1 MSMMFKRILASLL
14 AAAALASFTSCGFIV
29 VNDVSSR
36 RRIGEEE
43 ASGEDG
49 EDGAAPEAT
58 GFVKYRSREDA
69 KALSESYVAA
79 LPERDYEG
87 AVFFVTTPDRSFLSP
102 EDTETVLSRLALQRN
117 EEIAERFNVTLLTSV
132 DDPKTMLEEMKQA
145 AEAGTFY
152 TDLLLIPFFRVGEFR
167 AADLL
172 MNMRSAPFFSMDQ
185 PYFNAE
191 SSQMTSGGYATY
203 AVAGAASISP
213 DDLAAL
219 YMNKTVLK
227 DAGEDPF
234 ALFRKV
240 EDGTWTWD
248 VLLAELEAVRTN
260 TDAVTLSAAVSL
272 SIRFPDLVFKAMGN
286 NFILT
291 ADRREPLVGFSV
303 NSAKKTMEILASLYQ
318 DERGGLDDPQN
329 AGEIFSA
336 GGSAFFVEYLT
347 AMESLT
353 TAPADWSVLPLPKGS
368 EASEGYKTLVA
379 NDTGTFAIPKGHT
392 NPEIPAVI
400 LSGLNAASYG
410 YMNDSYV
417 EYHMMN
423 VMRDNDSVNMLDLI
437 LDTASFDF
445 AIAFGN
451 AYPAIAEATYKR
463 VRAAAPTNTLGEGFT
478 EKRSEANRIMRENFD
493 LNY

>member
-1 MSMMFKRILASLL
+1 MSMLFKRILAAAL
-14 AAAALASFTSCGFIV
+14 AAAVLASLPSCGFIV

-36 RRIGEEE
+36 RTGQAETAGEAREE
-43 ASGEDG
+43 
-49 EDGAAPEAT
+49 GAVPEAT
-58 GFVKYRSREDA
+58 RFTKYRSREDA

-87 AVFFVTTPDRSFLSP
+87 AVFFVTTPNRSFLSP

-117 EEIAERFNVTLLTSV
+117 EEIAERFNVTLLTSEE
-132 DDPKTMLEEMKQA
+132 DPATMLEEMRQA

-152 TDLLLIPFFRVGEFR
+152 TDLLLIPFYRVGEYKI
-167 AADLL
+167 ADLL
-172 MNMRSAPFFSMDQ
+172 LNMRSAPFFSLDE

-203 AVAGAASISP
+203 AVAGSASISP
-213 DDLAAL
+213 DNLAAL
-219 YMNKTVLK
+219 YMNKAVLK

-234 ALFRKV
+234 ALFRAV

-248 VLLAELEAVRTN
+248 VLTAEIEAVRTN
-260 TDAVTLSAAVSL
+260 TDAGTFYASSSL
-272 SIRFPDLVFKAMGN
+272 IERVPDLIFKAMGN
-286 NFILT
+286 NFVLT
-291 ADRREPLVGFSV
+291 VDRREPLVGFSV
-303 NSAKKTMEILASLYQ
+303 NSAKKTMELLASLYQ
-318 DERGGLDDPQN
+318 DERGGLGN
-329 AGEIFSA
+329 ADGAAELFA
-336 GGSAFFVEYLT
+336 QGGCAFYVEYLT

-353 TAPADWSVLPLPKGS
+353 YVPADWSVLPLPKGS
-368 EASEGYKTLVA
+368 TEAERYKTLVA
-379 NDTGTFAIPKGHT
+379 NDTGTFAIPKDHT
-392 NPEIPAVI
+392 NPEIPAII

-410 YMNDSYV
+410 YMNDAYV
-417 EYHMMN
+417 EYYMMN

-451 AYPAIAEATYKR
+451 AYPEIAEATYKR

-478 EKRSEANRIMRENFD
+478 EKRGEANRTMRENFD
-493 LNY
+493 LSY